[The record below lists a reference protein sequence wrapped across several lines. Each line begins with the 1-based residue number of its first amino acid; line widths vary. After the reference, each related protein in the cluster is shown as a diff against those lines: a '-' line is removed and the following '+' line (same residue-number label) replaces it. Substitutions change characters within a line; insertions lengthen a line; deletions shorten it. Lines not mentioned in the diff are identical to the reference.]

1 MAAPRNQWMTF
12 REYFELAETEGV
24 DLVEAAQ
31 ALLQGI
37 KSTSRRTKVAGLR
50 RQWDTPGEAE
60 IREWF
65 KAETRMQDLSYL
77 LEGMPQPSAEESQA
91 IKLELRALSH
101 TMESRYEYRERL
113 PRDPQLRNVPKS
125 LWNMID
131 RVDNDLSSHWT
142 DDEEQPCE
150 TASVEWLAGTIEAF
164 DWDQREAYEA
174 LCVDRSQ
181 ARELLKL
188 LAGKAERRGAPPGP
202 RSPVAK
208 AAVAGVLAAKYA
220 GDPREIGK
228 IAWDFIPKE
237 ITKTDLGTRI
247 NRQVTRHVKA
257 MLAGAK
263 K

>member
-1 MAAPRNQWMTF
+1 MASPRNQWITF

-37 KSTSRRTKVAGLR
+37 KATSRRTRVAGLR
-50 RQWDTPGEAE
+50 RQWDTPSEAE
-60 IREWF
+60 RREWL
-65 KAETRMQDLSYL
+65 KAEDRSQDLSHR
-77 LEGMPQPSAEESQA
+77 LEGVTQPSAEESEA
-91 IKLELRALSH
+91 IRLELRALSQALQL
-101 TMESRYEYRERL
+101 RYEYRERL

-125 LWNMID
+125 LWAMID
-131 RVDNDLSSHWT
+131 HVDNDLSSFWT
-142 DDEEQPCE
+142 DDEEKPCE

-181 ARELLKL
+181 AREMLKL
-188 LAGKAERRGAPPGP
+188 LAGKAERRGAPSGP
-202 RSPVAK
+202 RSSEAK
-208 AAVAGVLAAKYA
+208 AAAAGVLAAKHA
-220 GDPREIGK
+220 GDSREIGK
-228 IAWDFIPKE
+228 IAWDFIPE
-237 ITKTDLGTRI
+237 DIAKTDLGTRI

-257 MLAGAK
+257 VLAGTK

>member
-1 MAAPRNQWMTF
+1 MPAPRNQWMTF
-12 REYFELAETEGV
+12 QEYFEQAETEGV

-37 KSTSRRTKVAGLR
+37 KATSRSTRVAGLR

-60 IREWF
+60 TREWF
-65 KAETRMQDLSYL
+65 KAESRSQHLSHL
-77 LEGMPQPSAEESQA
+77 LDEVPQPTAEESQA
-91 IKLELRALSH
+91 IKLELQALSQ
-101 TMESRYEYRERL
+101 TLESRYDYRERL

-125 LWNMID
+125 LWIMID
-131 RVDNDLSSHWT
+131 RVDNDLSSHWV
-142 DDEEQPCE
+142 DDEEKPCE
-150 TASVEWLAGTIEAF
+150 SARVEWLAGTIETF

-181 ARELLKL
+181 AREMLKL
-188 LAGKAERRGAPPGP
+188 LAGKAERRGAPSGP

-208 AAVAGVLAAKYA
+208 AAVAGVLAAKHA

-228 IAWDFIPKE
+228 IAWDFIPKD
-237 ITKTDLGTRI
+237 IAKTDLGTRI
-247 NRQVTRHVKA
+247 NRQVKRHVQA
-257 MLAGAK
+257 VLAGTK